1 MYGEVLRLH
10 LAAPLLGSL
19 SSGRG
24 LVGQIL
30 LVVCWAMGGVS
41 VLLCFAVV
49 LAQALGCSLWTSGSL
64 TAALTHTDPIAS
76 PAATMQSVCTAACLG
91 RWGAEQLFRAFTFF
105 PS

>member
-1 MYGEVLRLH
+1 MYSEVLRLH

-49 LAQALGCSLWTSGSL
+49 LAQALGCRLWTSGSL
-64 TAALTHTDPIAS
+64 TAALKEAFRCANWKSTVQMEADSSGPLVRGI
-76 PAATMQSVCTAACLG
+76 
-91 RWGAEQLFRAFTFF
+91 GAKPPLF
-105 PS
+105 